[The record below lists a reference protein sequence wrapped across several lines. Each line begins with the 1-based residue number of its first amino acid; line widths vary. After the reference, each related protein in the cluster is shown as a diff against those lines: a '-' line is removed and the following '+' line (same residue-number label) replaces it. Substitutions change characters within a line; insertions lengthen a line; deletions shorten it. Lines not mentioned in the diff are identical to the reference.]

1 MLTLMVIALV
11 IPKRQYEL
19 RPFWCHSKALR
30 SVFSGVR
37 WVLLRAGRRSGKTE
51 IAKRAIV
58 LVLFMETWHGS
69 PANCLW
75 CGPTLTQTKEIAW
88 EDLKAMVPKEYV
100 AKISETELK
109 ITTHFGS
116 TLKVAGLDKPHRI
129 EGSGYDFVVVDE
141 RADVKPEAISRSI
154 IPALLERKG
163 KLWEIGVPKRFGV
176 GAESYNKKF
185 DEIQSGVIKNGI
197 ALEWESAEVVE
208 PAELEELR
216 GSMTAEDFDEQF
228 RAMVLTIGGQVYYAF
243 SDANIKPCKYDERKP
258 IIVGSDFNVDPMCWT
273 IGQEHRGPNGIEFHV
288 FDLLWKRN
296 TNTYASLDALHAAYG
311 PHTGGWIF
319 HGDASSRSR
328 KTSSIE
334 TDLAII
340 KNDKRFINS
349 RVIYPRKNPNIED
362 RLAATN
368 AMMCNATKEGTP
380 GRHRLF
386 IDPDKCQ
393 KLITDYKNR
402 SRKEGKRELDD
413 GPFQG
418 HLADSC
424 DYIMYARYPVRI
436 NNSPGKNKVGLVA

>member
-1 MLTLMVIALV
+1 
-11 IPKRQYEL
+11 
-19 RPFWCHSKALR
+19 
-30 SVFSGVR
+30 
-37 WVLLRAGRRSGKTE
+37 
-51 IAKRAIV
+51 
-58 LVLFMETWHGS
+58 METWHGA

-88 EDLKAMVPKEYV
+88 EDLKAMVPKEYI

-116 TLKVAGLDKPHRI
+116 TLKVAGLDKPQRI

-185 DEIQSGVIKNGI
+185 DEIQAGKLKDSL
-197 ALEWESAEVVE
+197 ALEWESADVIE
-208 PAELEELR
+208 PEELEKLR
-216 GSMTAEDFDEQF
+216 PTMTAEDFDEQF

-243 SDANIKPCKYDERKP
+243 SDANIKSCKYDERKP

-273 IGQEHRGPNGIEFHV
+273 LAQEHRGPNGTELHV

-296 TNTYASLDALHAAYG
+296 TNTYASLDSLYAAYG

-319 HGDASSRSR
+319 HGDANWARAR
-328 KTSSIE
+328 KTSALE
-334 TDLAII
+334 TDLVII
-340 KNDKRFINS
+340 ANDDRFINS
-349 RVIYPRKNPNIED
+349 RVIYPRANPAIED
-362 RLAATN
+362 RLSATN
-368 AMMCNATKEGTP
+368 AMMCNATEEGTP

-386 IDPDKCQ
+386 IDPDNCQ
-393 KLITDYKNR
+393 KLISDYRNR

-413 GPFQG
+413 KKFQG

-436 NNSPGKNKVGLVA
+436 NNTPGKSKVGLVA

>member
-1 MLTLMVIALV
+1 
-11 IPKRQYEL
+11 
-19 RPFWCHSKALR
+19 
-30 SVFSGVR
+30 
-37 WVLLRAGRRSGKTE
+37 
-51 IAKRAIV
+51 
-58 LVLFMETWHGS
+58 METWHGS

-243 SDANIKPCKYDERKP
+243 SDGPEGNVKPNKYNPNLP
-258 IIVGSDFNVDPMCWT
+258 IVVGSDMNMTPHCWNLGHQ
-273 IGQEHRGPNGIEFHV
+273 IGDEYYV
-288 FDLLWKRN
+288 FAEIALKNSN
-296 TNTYASLDALHAAYG
+296 TQKMLDRLNYLYKD
-311 PHTGGWIF
+311 HTKGWFF
-319 HGDASSRSR
+319 HGDASSRAN
-328 KTSSIE
+328 KTSANESDYVQIV
-334 TDLAII
+334 
-340 KNDKRFINS
+340 NDARFAPK
-349 RVIYPRKNPNIED
+349 RVIYPNANPAIED

-368 AMMCNATKEGTP
+368 AMLCNANGE
-380 GRHRLF
+380 RRLF
-386 IDPDKCQ
+386 IDPSCVVLLSD
-393 KLITDYKNR
+393 LKNR
-402 SRKEGKRELDD
+402 ARKEGKRELNDS
-413 GPFQG
+413 PMTG
-418 HLADSC
+418 HMSDALDYVMYVRFPVHILAS
-424 DYIMYARYPVRI
+424 R
-436 NNSPGKNKVGLVA
+436 GKAKVGLV